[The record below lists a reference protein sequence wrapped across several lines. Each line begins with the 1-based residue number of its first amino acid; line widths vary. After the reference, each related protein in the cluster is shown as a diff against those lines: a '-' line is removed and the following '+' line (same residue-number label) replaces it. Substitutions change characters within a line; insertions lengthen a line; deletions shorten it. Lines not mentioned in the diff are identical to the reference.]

1 MRIRGFT
8 SCGTIP
14 TGKSCLSCLE
24 NTESEMGEFL
34 LEKPKDKKVTGKR
47 LVMAAIGIIV
57 LLIGGTV
64 FLIQGGH
71 GRQQTEEKK
80 EETYLSLSQADQET
94 ADLYA
99 ELYETER
106 EEVAKIQTETKDWG
120 QTGRELEQAFFT
132 IPENT
137 KYQMAEEGYSLDD
150 LEQAEKLSVQTG
162 RKAIE
167 LARAKGKASENKS
180 WSEVVKDDGILST
193 EEQLG
198 LTKEQIQQLKDKSLN
213 KEERMEVA
221 VLLLNETYTF
231 EEVLEKLE
239 EGKTVDELKK

>member
-1 MRIRGFT
+1 MKKPKRKEIGIVAAVVLVLCLLAGTGIFIRNHQ
-8 SCGTIP
+8 
-14 TGKSCLSCLE
+14 KQ
-24 NTESEMGEFL
+24 
-34 LEKPKDKKVTGKR
+34 EKP
-47 LVMAAIGIIV
+47 
-57 LLIGGTV
+57 
-64 FLIQGGH
+64 
-71 GRQQTEEKK
+71 EEKK
-80 EETYLSLSQADQET
+80 EEVYQSLSKSDRET

-99 ELYETER
+99 QLYETER
-106 EEVAKIQTETKDWG
+106 EEVAKIQTETKDWE

-137 KYQMAEEGYSLDD
+137 KYQMAKEGYSLDD
-150 LEQAEKLSVQTG
+150 LEQAEKLSLKTG

-180 WSEVVKDDGILST
+180 WSEVVKDSEILST

-231 EEVLEKLE
+231 EEVLEKLDA
-239 EGKTVDELKK
+239 GKTVEELKDRNRNKTGTR

>member
-1 MRIRGFT
+1 M
-8 SCGTIP
+8 
-14 TGKSCLSCLE
+14 
-24 NTESEMGEFL
+24 
-34 LEKPKDKKVTGKR
+34 
-47 LVMAAIGIIV
+47 VMAAIGTIAI
-57 LLIGGTV
+57 LLIAGTV

-80 EETYLSLSQADQET
+80 EEAYQSLSKSDQET
-94 ADLYA
+94 VDLYA

-106 EEVAKIQTETKDWG
+106 EEVAKIQTETKDWE

-150 LEQAEKLSVQTG
+150 LEQAEKLSVKTG

-167 LARAKGKASENKS
+167 LAKAKGKASENKS
-180 WSEVVKDDGILST
+180 WSEVVKDDEILST
-193 EEQLG
+193 EEQMG
-198 LTKEQIQQLKDKSLN
+198 LSKEQIQQLKDKSLS

-221 VLLLNETYTF
+221 ILLLNETYTF
-231 EEVLEKLE
+231 EEVLEKLDTGETVE
-239 EGKTVDELKK
+239 ELTKEKSK